1 MFLTELSIKRP
12 VVASVMSLVLV
23 IFGIVTFNK
32 IPLRELPDVE
42 TAKIN
47 IRTDYNGASAKIID
61 TQITQKIEERVG
73 GTPGLINID
82 STSEDE
88 RSSINLEFDLGV
100 DLDVAANDVRD
111 RIARIVDD
119 LPEQAEPPQVF
130 KASAARTTT
139 MWLAF
144 QSARMT
150 DLELTDYADR
160 YLKDEFANIPGVG
173 LIRLGGEREFSL
185 RLWLDPVAMAARDI
199 TTDELENILRK
210 ENVEFP
216 AGKIESKSIDLVIKV
231 EKAYQDLNDYK
242 ELALKRAPDGSIIKL
257 KDIAKIE
264 FGALNTNTL
273 FKGNGNQTVGIGI
286 YQQSTANTIEVASR
300 IKDKIKVLQPTL
312 PAGSNL
318 SVSFD
323 RSRYIEAAIY
333 EVYKT
338 LIIAVILVII
348 IIYLF
353 LGNLTGVIIPAVTIP
368 VGIISTF
375 LAIYIAGFT
384 LNLFTLMALVL
395 AIGIVVDDAI
405 VMGEN
410 ISRRLESGETKL
422 VAAYRG
428 SKQVAFAIIATTVVL
443 VSVFLPL
450 IFIKG
455 LIGRLFME
463 MAVTL
468 SFAVCISSFVALT
481 VSPMLGSKFLK
492 SKKSKSKLI
501 INFNN
506 FFKKCEIGYSET
518 LKSIINKQKLIF
530 IFLGAVILLTTFLF
544 TITKKELL
552 PKEDRGV
559 FFVIVKAPEGSGYN
573 YTASK
578 AQEIEK
584 MFLPEIGKG
593 EIRRLLLRVPGFGKS
608 SKQTNSAFII
618 VLLENWSERKRDGN
632 AILRSSFGK
641 IAKVPGVIAFPV
653 MPQSIRSGGVEK
665 PIQFV
670 LLGNTYEKLNEWKE
684 IVKNEARKN
693 PNIVSIE
700 DDYNLN
706 KPELKVEIDNQK
718 AADLGISIE
727 AIGRSIET
735 MFGSRKVT
743 KFTKEGKEYSIVLQS
758 NLKNRQEPTN
768 LNKIYVRSSVTKKL
782 IPLSNI
788 VKISESATAPFLS
801 RYNRQRAV
809 TISARI
815 VGNYSLDQALKFL
828 EKIVK
833 DKLPEEVRIGYK
845 GESEEYK
852 KTNVGLY
859 LIFGLALITAYLSMA
874 AQFESWRHPLTIMF
888 SVPFAIFGGIV
899 GLLVAGSS
907 LNIYSQ
913 IGLIILIGLA
923 AKNGILIVE
932 FANQIRSEGK
942 DILSSIL
949 QASKLRFRPILMT
962 SLSTI
967 AGVVPLILG
976 SGPGEASRLTIGIVI
991 FMGMIFTTF
1000 FTLYVIPIVYLMIGK
1015 NTVPIDTIENQ
1026 LSKELN
1032 YSSKIKDRKQN

>member
-1 MFLTELSIKRP
+1 MFLTDLSIKRP
-12 VVASVMSLVLV
+12 VVATVMSLVLV

-42 TAKIN
+42 TAKVN
-47 IRTDYNGASAKIID
+47 IRTDYNGASAYIID

-73 GTPGLINID
+73 GTPGVITIE

-88 RSSINLEFDLGV
+88 RSSIDLEFDLNV

-144 QSARMT
+144 QSERMNG
-150 DLELTDYADR
+150 LELTDYADR
-160 YLKDEFANIPGVG
+160 YLKDAFANIPGVG

-185 RLWLDPVAMAARDI
+185 RIWLDPVAMAARDI
-199 TTDELENILRK
+199 TTDELENILKK

-216 AGKIESKSIDLVIKV
+216 AGKLESKNIDLVIKV
-231 EKAYQDLNDYK
+231 EKAYKDLRDYQ
-242 ELALKRAPDGSIIKL
+242 ELILKRAPDGSITKL
-257 KDIAKIE
+257 KDIAKVE
-264 FGALNTNTL
+264 FGALNTSTL
-273 FKGNGNQTVGIGI
+273 FKGNGKDTVGIGI
-286 YQQSTANTIEVASR
+286 YQQSTANTIEVAKR
-300 IKDKIKVLQPTL
+300 IKDKIKEIEPTL
-312 PAGSNL
+312 PSGSKL
-318 SVSFD
+318 TVSFD
-323 RSRYIEAAIY
+323 RSEYIEAAIT

-338 LIIAVILVII
+338 IIISVILVVI

-353 LGNLTGVIIPAVTIP
+353 LGNLTGVLIPAVTIP
-368 VGIISTF
+368 VGLISTF
-375 LAIYIAGFT
+375 LAIYLAGFT

-410 ISRRLESGETKL
+410 ISRRMDLGETNL

-428 SKQVAFAIIATTVVL
+428 SRQVAFAILATTVVL
-443 VSVFLPL
+443 VAVFLPL
-450 IFIKG
+450 VFIKG

-468 SFAVCISSFVALT
+468 SFAVCISTFVALSL
-481 VSPMLGSKFLK
+481 SPMIGSRYLK
-492 SKKSKSKLI
+492 TKKSNSQIVKK
-501 INFNN
+501 FNN
-506 FFKKCEIGYSET
+506 FFVRWEKIYTET
-518 LKSIINKQKLIF
+518 LAIIINKQNADFKFLIGV
-530 IFLGAVILLTTFLF
+530 IALTGFLYS
-544 TITKKELL
+544 ITNKELL

-559 FFVIVKAPEGSGYN
+559 FFVIVKAPEGSGFD
-573 YTASK
+573 YTSK
-578 AQEIEK
+578 KAEEIEK
-584 MFLPEIGKG
+584 MFLPELGKG

-608 SKQTNSAFII
+608 SKQLNSAFII
-618 VLLENWSERKRDGN
+618 VLLENWSDRKRSGQE
-632 AILRSSFGK
+632 ILRSAFGK
-641 IAKVPGVIAFPV
+641 ISKVPGVIAFPV

-665 PIQFV
+665 PVQFV
-670 LLGNTYEKLNEWKE
+670 LLGNTYDKLDEWKK
-684 IVKNEARKN
+684 IVIAEARKN
-693 PNIVSIE
+693 PNLVSIE

-706 KPELKVEIDNQK
+706 KPELKVEINNQK
-718 AADLGISIE
+718 AADLGISIQSIGN
-727 AIGRSIET
+727 AIQT
-735 MFGSRKVT
+735 MFGSKQVT
-743 KFTKEGKEYSIVLQS
+743 KYTKDGKEYSLVLQS
-758 NLKNRQEPTN
+758 NLQNRREPSN
-768 LNKIYVRSSVTKKL
+768 LNKIYVRSSVTGKL
-782 IPLSNI
+782 IPLSNL

-809 TISARI
+809 TITARI
-815 VGNYSLDQALKFL
+815 VGNYTLDDALTFL
-828 EKIVK
+828 QKVVK
-833 DKLPEEVRIGYK
+833 EKLPEEVRIGYK

-859 LIFGLALITAYLSMA
+859 LIFLLALVTAYLSMA
-874 AQFESWRHPLTIMF
+874 AQFESWRHPFTIMI

-899 GLLVAGSS
+899 GLLLVGSS

-932 FANQIRSEGK
+932 FANQLRVEGRN
-942 DILSSIL
+942 IVQAVLE
-949 QASKLRFRPILMT
+949 ASKIRFRPILMT
-962 SLSTI
+962 SISTI
-967 AGVVPLILG
+967 VGVLPLILG

-1000 FTLYVIPIVYLMIGK
+1000 FTLYIIPVVYLAIGK
-1015 NTVPIDTIENQ
+1015 NTGRIDAVEIELERQ
-1026 LSKELN
+1026 LKLPN
-1032 YSSKIKDRKQN
+1032 KN

>member
-23 IFGIVTFNK
+23 IFGVVTFNE

-42 TAKIN
+42 TAKVN
-47 IRTDYNGASAKIID
+47 VRTDYNGASAKIID

-73 GTPGLINID
+73 GTPGLVTID
-82 STSEDE
+82 STSQDE

-144 QSARMT
+144 QSPRMT

-160 YLKDEFANIPGVG
+160 YLKDEFANVAGVG

-216 AGKIESKSIDLVIKV
+216 AGKVESKNIELVIKV
-231 EKAYQDLNDYK
+231 EKAYQNLNDYK
-242 ELALKRAPDGSIIKL
+242 ELILKRAPDGSIIKL
-257 KDIAKIE
+257 KDIARVE

-286 YQQSTANTIEVASR
+286 YQQSTANTIEVAT
-300 IKDKIKVLQPTL
+300 KVKEKIAQLQPSL
-312 PAGSNL
+312 PEGSSL

-323 RSRYIEAAIY
+323 RSRYIEAAIF

-338 LIIAVILVII
+338 LFIAVILVII

-410 ISRRLESGETKL
+410 ISRRLDKGETNL

-443 VSVFLPL
+443 VSVFMPL

-455 LIGRLFME
+455 LIGKLFME

-492 SKKSKSKLI
+492 SKKSKSKI
-501 INFNN
+501 IVKFNEY
-506 FFKKCEIGYSET
+506 FKICENGYSET
-518 LKSIINKQKLIF
+518 LKQVLDQRKYIYV
-530 IFLGAVILLTTFLF
+530 FLGGVILLTTFLF
-544 TITKKELL
+544 SITKKELL

-559 FFVIVKAPEGSGYN
+559 FFVIVKAPEGSGFN
-573 YTASK
+573 YTAKK
-578 AQEIEK
+578 AQQIEDN
-584 MFLPEIGKG
+584 FLPEVGKG

-608 SKQTNSAFII
+608 SKQSNSAFII
-618 VLLENWSERKRDGN
+618 VLLENWSDRKRSGQQ
-632 AILRSSFGK
+632 ILRSSFGK
-641 IAKVPGVIAFPV
+641 IMKVPGIIAFPI

-665 PIQFV
+665 PVQFV
-670 LLGNTYEKLNEWKE
+670 LLGNTYEKLEQWKE
-684 IVKNEARKN
+684 ILKKEARKN
-693 PNIVSIE
+693 PNLVSIE
-700 DDYNLN
+700 DDYKLN
-706 KPELKVEIDNQK
+706 KPELKVEINNKK
-718 AADLGISIE
+718 AADLGLSIE
-727 AIGRSIET
+727 SIGRSIET
-735 MFGSRKVT
+735 MFGSRRVT

-758 NLKNRQEPTN
+758 SLQNRQEPTN
-768 LNKIYVRSSVTKKL
+768 LNKLYVRSSITGKL

-788 VKISESATAPFLS
+788 VTISESATAPFLS

-809 TISARI
+809 TITARI
-815 VGNYSLDQALKFL
+815 VGNYSLDDALKFL

-833 DKLPEEVRIGYK
+833 DKLPDDVRIGYK

-859 LIFGLALITAYLSMA
+859 LIFALALLTAYLSMA
-874 AQFESWRHPLTIMF
+874 AQFESWRHPLTIMV
-888 SVPFAIFGGIV
+888 SVPFAIFGGVI

-913 IGLIILIGLA
+913 IGLIILIGLS

-942 DILSSIL
+942 DILNSVL
-949 QASKLRFRPILMT
+949 QAAKLRFRPILMT

-967 AGVVPLILG
+967 VGVIPLIIG

-1000 FTLYVIPIVYLMIGK
+1000 FTLYIIPVVYLAIGK
-1015 NTVPIDTIENQ
+1015 GTVPIDSIEKQ
-1026 LSKELN
+1026 LKKELR
-1032 YSSKIKDRKQN
+1032 SS

>member
-23 IFGIVTFNK
+23 IFGIVTFNE

-42 TAKIN
+42 TAKVN
-47 IRTDYNGASAKIID
+47 IRTDYSGASAKIID

-73 GTPGLINID
+73 GTPGLVTID
-82 STSEDE
+82 STSQDE

-144 QSARMT
+144 QSPRMT

-160 YLKDEFANIPGVG
+160 YLKDEFANVPGVG

-199 TTDELENILRK
+199 TTDELEKILRK

-216 AGKIESKSIDLVIKV
+216 AGKIESKNIELVIKV

-242 ELALKRAPDGSIIKL
+242 ELVLKRAPDGSIIKL
-257 KDIAKIE
+257 KDIARVE

-286 YQQSTANTIEVASR
+286 YQQSTANTIEVATR
-300 IKDKIKVLQPTL
+300 VKDKIDDLQPSL
-312 PAGSNL
+312 PEGSTL

-323 RSRYIEAAIY
+323 RSRYIEAAIF

-368 VGIISTF
+368 IGIISTF
-375 LAIYIAGFT
+375 LAIYVAGFT

-410 ISRRLESGETKL
+410 ISRRLEKGETRL

-443 VSVFLPL
+443 ISVFMPL

-492 SKKSKSKLI
+492 SKRSKSKI
-501 INFNN
+501 IIKFNE
-506 FFKKCEIGYSET
+506 FFKNCEEGYYIT
-518 LKSIINKQKLIF
+518 LRQVIAQKKYIF
-530 IFLGAVILLTTFLF
+530 IFLGGVILLTTFLF
-544 TITKKELL
+544 SITKKELL

-559 FFVIVKAPEGSGYN
+559 FFVIVKAPEGSGFN
-573 YTASK
+573 YTAKK
-578 AQEIEK
+578 AQQIEDN
-584 MFLPEIGKG
+584 FLPDIGKG

-608 SKQTNSAFII
+608 SKQANTAFII
-618 VLLENWSERKRDGN
+618 VLLENWSDRKRSGQE
-632 AILRSSFGK
+632 ILRSSFGK
-641 IAKVPGVIAFPV
+641 IMRVPGIIAFPV

-665 PIQFV
+665 PVQFV
-670 LLGNTYEKLNEWKE
+670 LLGNTYEKLEEWKE
-684 IVKNEARKN
+684 ILKKEARKN
-693 PNIVSIE
+693 PNLVNIE
-700 DDYNLN
+700 DDYKLN
-706 KPELKVEIDNQK
+706 KPELKVEINNQK

-735 MFGSRKVT
+735 MFGSRRVT

-758 NLKNRQEPTN
+758 NLQNRQEPTN
-768 LNKIYVRSSVTKKL
+768 LNKIYVRSTITGKL

-788 VKISESATAPFLS
+788 VTISESATAPFLS

-809 TISARI
+809 TITARI
-815 VGNYSLDQALKFL
+815 VGNYSLDDALKFL

-833 DKLPEEVRIGYK
+833 EKLPEEVRIGYK

-852 KTNVGLY
+852 KTNIGLY
-859 LIFGLALITAYLSMA
+859 LIFILALLTAYLSMA
-874 AQFESWRHPLTIMF
+874 AQFESWRHPLTIMV
-888 SVPFAIFGGIV
+888 SVPFAIFGGII

-942 DILSSIL
+942 DMLNSVL
-949 QASKLRFRPILMT
+949 QAAKLRFRPILMT
-962 SLSTI
+962 SISTI
-967 AGVVPLILG
+967 VGVVPLIIG

-1000 FTLYVIPIVYLMIGK
+1000 FTLYIIPIVYLAIGK
-1015 NTVPIDTIENQ
+1015 NTVPIDSIEKQ
-1026 LSKELN
+1026 LTKELK
-1032 YSSKIKDRKQN
+1032 SS